1 MELRKYNK
9 EYETITLTYSLDEMI
24 LYLRIRGYT
33 VEEINVYELH
43 SVYHN
48 DVEHEDG
55 TMMIAYQGDHPYPN
69 NIEKPVYNSL
79 IKQEVFLVFRDELRK
94 SLLNI

>member
-1 MELRKYNK
+1 MDLSKFNK
-9 EYETITLTYSLDEMI
+9 VCVTISMSYSLDDMI
-24 LYLRIRGYT
+24 FYLRIRGYT